1 MRNIVFE
8 PQAFQDFNN
17 WAREDKKIYGKIVN
31 LISDILRSPFDG
43 IGKPEPLKYEL
54 KFNYGKEKT
63 MIETTFVKVL
73 EAADGLLLEEQ
84 ENLVEILQNRLR
96 DRRRA
101 ELIKDV
107 KEAQQEFESGQC
119 KPVSPEQ
126 LIIESAILELKPN
139 EFRQVVEWLLDLD
152 YQRWNEELEA
162 DVEDG
167 KLELLAQEAIY
178 DFENGFC
185 KQL

>member
-1 MRNIVFE
+1 M
-8 PQAFQDFNN
+8 
-17 WAREDKKIYGKIVN
+17 
-31 LISDILRSPFDG
+31 
-43 IGKPEPLKYEL
+43 L
-54 KFNYGKEKT
+54 KFHYSKKKT

-101 ELIKDV
+101 ELVKDV
-107 KEAQQEFESGQC
+107 KEAQQEFKSGQS
-119 KPVSPEQ
+119 KSVTPEQ
-126 LIIESAILELKPN
+126 LMIESAILELEPN

-152 YQRWNEELEA
+152 YQRWDEQLEA

-167 KLELLAQEAIY
+167 KLDFLAQEAIY
-178 DFENGFC
+178 DFENGFY
-185 KQL
+185 KQI